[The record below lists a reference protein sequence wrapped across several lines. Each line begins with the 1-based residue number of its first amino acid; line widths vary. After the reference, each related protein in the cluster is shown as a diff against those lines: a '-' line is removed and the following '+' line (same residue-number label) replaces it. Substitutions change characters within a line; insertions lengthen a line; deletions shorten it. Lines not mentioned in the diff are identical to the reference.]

1 MSTRDSRR
9 SQSANFFNPKVKHK
23 EEEKQCLAIRKR
35 EEVTPTILM
44 GKQTK
49 I

>member
-23 EEEKQCLAIRKR
+23 EEKQCLAIRKR
-35 EEVTPTILM
+35 EEVTPTILK